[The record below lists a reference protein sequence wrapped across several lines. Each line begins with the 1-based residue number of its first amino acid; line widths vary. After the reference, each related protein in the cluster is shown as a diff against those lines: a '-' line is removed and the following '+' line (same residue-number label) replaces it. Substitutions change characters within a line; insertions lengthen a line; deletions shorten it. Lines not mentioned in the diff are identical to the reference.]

1 MNRSRSK
8 NCPRCQKQ
16 IDVPIADLHWLS
28 EQVENDYTS
37 RLEKL
42 FEIVTCDECVAE
54 LDADRKK
61 GDVYRRQRA
70 ARAESYANNWLQA
83 DIEHHT
89 FAASRRDY
97 EQRSSDIENAFE
109 WGKNW
114 TPRAE
119 KNSAFIEGTKGAGKS
134 YFCHC
139 VLNTALTLGLTA
151 REINA
156 ITIQDLAMDFEK
168 RRTAQWQLGQVKR
181 VGCLLIEEMGLVS
194 WTELGVIALREI
206 IDYRYRHHMPT
217 LITSNLS
224 KQEQRDAWDRKCNNK
239 SIVPAMVDRMTNFI
253 GLVFEGDSLR
263 ILSA

>member
-1 MNRSRSK
+1 MNHSRSK

-109 WGKNW
+109 WGR
-114 TPRAE
+114 T
-119 KNSAFIEGTKGAGKS
+119 G
-134 YFCHC
+134 
-139 VLNTALTLGLTA
+139 
-151 REINA
+151 
-156 ITIQDLAMDFEK
+156 
-168 RRTAQWQLGQVKR
+168 RR
-181 VGCLLIEEMGLVS
+181 
-194 WTELGVIALREI
+194 ALRKTPHLS
-206 IDYRYRHHMPT
+206 RVRRA
-217 LITSNLS
+217 LANLTS
-224 KQEQRDAWDRKCNNK
+224 AIVC
-239 SIVPAMVDRMTNFI
+239 SIPR
-253 GLVFEGDSLR
+253 
-263 ILSA
+263 